1 MINFDLLTDIYF
13 FNLGRYQSND
23 SFFNWTSKSFQK
35 ANIFDVKMTRNAAA
49 ATEGVFYT
57 ILKIDLKLVYYLK
70 KDNIFSIGAS
80 PEIQTQLLEAI
91 LEYLIKKFFET
102 YDESLLLSCF
112 GDQCD
117 IFNAFAHTVENA
129 LKNFENLNLIKTR
142 LVNCK
147 GCNKTIPVIVKN
159 SLIESSEKT
168 NIPLVYNHS
177 GHAILLYFDR
187 QFKIRGHELVDVSY

>member
-1 MINFDLLTDIYF
+1 MINFDLLNDIYF
-13 FNLGRYQSND
+13 FNLGRYHSND
-23 SFFNWTSKSFQK
+23 SYFNWTSKSFQK
-35 ANIFDVKMTRNAAA
+35 TNVFEVKMTRNAAA
-49 ATEGVFYT
+49 AAEGVFYC
-57 ILKIDLKLVYYLK
+57 IPKIDLKLVYYLK
-70 KDNIFSIGAS
+70 KDTIFSIGAS

-117 IFNAFAHTVENA
+117 IFNAFAQIVEDT
-129 LKNFENLNLIKTR
+129 LKNFVNLNLIKTT

-147 GCNKTIPVIVKN
+147 GCNKTIPVIVKKSLVEN
-159 SLIESSEKT
+159 SQKT

-187 QFKIRGHELVDVSY
+187 HFKIRGQELVDVSY